1 MKGRPV
7 AGGAGDPTRDGGAM
21 RSHPIRARVMDLSMG
36 GRRRRRNDRGRSVLL
51 VVGLGVVVL
60 QRRLLAGLGRV
71 FRAGGDFLAAML
83 LFLLHF
89 FVVRDIAWIS
99 HGGQVAVAPSHPGWD
114 GTPIAAPSRR
124 RLATAICP
132 SPCQT
137 DMIETDFVTR

>member
-21 RSHPIRARVMDLSMG
+21 RSHPIRARVMDLPMG

-89 FVVRDIAWIS
+89 FVVRDIAWIG
-99 HGGQVAVAPSHPGWD
+99 HGSQVAVA
-114 GTPIAAPSRR
+114 PIAAPSRR

>member
-1 MKGRPV
+1 MLK
-7 AGGAGDPTRDGGAM
+7 
-21 RSHPIRARVMDLSMG
+21 
-36 GRRRRRNDRGRSVLL
+36 
-51 VVGLGVVVL
+51 
-60 QRRLLAGLGRV
+60 RRLLAGLWRFQRVRRV
-71 FRAGGDFLAAML
+71 FDALVCF
-83 LFLLHF
+83 FLLHF
-89 FVVRDIAWIS
+89 FVVRDIAWIG